1 MKVKRVTKLINLLL
15 IAVIFTTSVFTV
27 SDKSASAATTYITVE
42 AFAKML
48 ANEIE
53 LKSVTGTE
61 SSGYV
66 NALIT
71 AGILMDGEII
81 SYTKNISRADALV
94 LLNRA
99 DEYLYG
105 DTIEADLVKLALKER
120 ISDISSIDKAKRT
133 DVVEAYL
140 KGFMNGYSNGS
151 YSMNRQIKGSSK
163 VSKEGA
169 LKCIKMLKNK
179 TLRGKI
185 SPDGQL
191 IRTTNLPKYANK
203 FPYILAS
210 YPNTYYDWKLCY
222 ENATKTQDGKKV
234 DLVNLID
241 YALPIYVEKTTIY
254 NNFPIAKNKYLD
266 TWVGKVKTYM
276 ENVFNVDY
284 RTIDDEWID
293 TVLATDSYYA
303 QPPYEDIARAEI
315 VGYVANMKGNKTIVE
330 CDMVAVDGSTLYFFN
345 DDYYLRV
352 YVKYR
357 VVSSVVPSD
366 ITTAK
371 LIDEWPQNKI
381 LYSRGDYVDIRGFQV
396 GQWREGY
403 YDVAIAEPND
413 TNGASLGVSYV
424 NLNESSYRYR
434 RDN

>member
-15 IAVIFTTSVFTV
+15 IAVIFTTSVFKV
-27 SDKSASAATTYITVE
+27 SDRSASAATTYITVE
-42 AFAKML
+42 AFAKAL

-71 AGILMDGEII
+71 AGILMDGEIT

-105 DTIEADLVKLALKER
+105 DTLEAGLVELALKER

-151 YSMNRQIKGSSK
+151 YSSNRQIKGSSK

-169 LKCIKMLKNK
+169 LNCIKMLKNK

-191 IRTTNLPKYANK
+191 IRTNDLPKNAKRY
-203 FPYILAS
+203 PYILAS
-210 YPNTYYDWKLCY
+210 YPNAYYEGGFAFDGV
-222 ENATKTQDGKKV
+222 TQTIDGVVV
-234 DLVNLID
+234 DMINIED
-241 YALPIYVEKTTIY
+241 YAAPADVEKTTMY
-254 NNFPIAKNKYLD
+254 TDFPTVRKENIGK
-266 TWVGKVKTYM
+266 WVNKVKTYM
-276 ENVFNVDY
+276 KNIFYVDY
-284 RTIDDEWID
+284 RTIDDEWIEAMI
-293 TVLATDSYYA
+293 ATDDFG
-303 QPPYEDIARAEI
+303 QLGYETQIRDLLND
-315 VGYVANMKGNKTIVE
+315 YVKGIKKNKTIVKYNT
-330 CDMVAVDGSTLYFFN
+330 VAVDGSSLYYYN
-345 DDYYLRV
+345 GVYYLRA
-352 YVKYR
+352 YVEYQI
-357 VVSSVVPSD
+357 VSTIVPS
-366 ITTAK
+366 K
-371 LIDEWPQNKI
+371 
-381 LYSRGDYVDIRGFQV
+381 VDIDTMLDDWPHNNILFSSWRVDLRGFQL
-396 GQWREGY
+396 GKWTKGY
-403 YDVAIAEPND
+403 FDVRLSEPIN
-413 TNGASLGVSYV
+413 TNGVGLGINGTTLTVFRKGI
-424 NLNESSYRYR
+424 E
-434 RDN
+434 